1 VRHHLIGTALWL
13 AVAIGLLNA
22 PPAGAQVLGPIIYS
36 ERGAS
41 LSQNFSPPG
50 FLSEVSLQAAAVEGT
65 TRKDLDC
72 GYPGGTVLEVE
83 GSLTVGSGSYKV
95 EFKNQGQVSLKLEAE
110 DGSNSEG
117 QALVTVGA
125 QGELTYEVTAGQARN
140 VVMSLKVSPPGARE
154 TAAPEADGSEP
165 AR

>member
-1 VRHHLIGTALWL
+1 V
-13 AVAIGLLNA
+13 
-22 PPAGAQVLGPIIYS
+22 IYS

-95 EFKNQGQVSLKLEAE
+95 EFKHQGQVSLKLEAK

-117 QALVTVGA
+117 QGLVTVGA
-125 QGELTYEVTAGQARN
+125 QGKLTYEVTAGQAQN
-140 VVMSLKVSPPGARE
+140 VVMSLKVSPP
-154 TAAPEADGSEP
+154 AAPDSADSEP
-165 AR
+165 AVGGPAK